1 LGWLL
6 DAEDQSI
13 LVVDSDRRVRE
24 LKNSDHL
31 PVLTGISLELNVQEV
46 FSWLIF

>member
-6 DAEDQSI
+6 DTEDESI

-24 LKNSDHL
+24 LKNSDRL
-31 PVLTGISLELNVQEV
+31 PVITGVELDITVQEV